1 MKKLFIIFISTVI
14 LFLIVQVIPVYRNE
28 SPIPAGKSFVTKFK
42 VPDNVNRILERSCYD
57 CHSNQ
62 TNYPWYGNVQP
73 IALLL
78 ENHISEGKMKLNFD
92 EFQDYDKRR
101 LRTKYTEIV
110 KQVEQD
116 KMPLTSYLWL
126 HPEAQLTDSD
136 KKLLIQYFQIQ

>member
-1 MKKLFIIFISTVI
+1 MKKLLVLFISTVI
-14 LFLIVQVIPVYRNE
+14 LFLILQVIPVHRNE
-28 SPIPAGKSFVTKFK
+28 SPIPAEKSFASQFY
-42 VPDNVNRILERSCYD
+42 VPNNVNRILERSCYD

-62 TNYPWYGNVQP
+62 TKYPWYGNIQP

-78 ENHISEGKMKLNFD
+78 KNHISEGKKKLNFD
-92 EFQDYDKRR
+92 EFQDYGKRR

-110 KQVEQD
+110 KQIEQD

-126 HPEAQLTDSD
+126 HPEVRLSEAE